1 MTHDQY
7 DHMTWSYDSH
17 GLSTYIDEII
27 LGQTEIG
34 ILELVCL
41 RCFHVGLNLDV
52 KVFKLSSTNL

>member
-1 MTHDQY
+1 MDG
-7 DHMTWSYDSH
+7 SH